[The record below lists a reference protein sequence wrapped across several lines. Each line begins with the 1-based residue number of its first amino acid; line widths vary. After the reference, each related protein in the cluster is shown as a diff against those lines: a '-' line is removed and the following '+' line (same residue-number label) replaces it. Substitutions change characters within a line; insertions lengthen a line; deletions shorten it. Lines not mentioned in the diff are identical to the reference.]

1 MHLMTRWSV
10 LAMRS
15 GVLAGC
21 MDSGTSKA
29 MRRQG
34 AEVRASNCP
43 GACAPTPPPLSLTDS
58 RVSLSKLPRVPFSL
72 SLCTQNKDGTPGRRR
87 NVQGSPQQGK
97 RGGWKRTSPAFNPP
111 SRRRGAAHSAS
122 LL

>member
-1 MHLMTRWSV
+1 MHLITRWSV

-34 AEVRASNCP
+34 AEVRAS
-43 GACAPTPPPLSLTDS
+43 T
-58 RVSLSKLPRVPFSL
+58 
-72 SLCTQNKDGTPGRRR
+72 
-87 NVQGSPQQGK
+87 VQ
-97 RGGWKRTSPAFNPP
+97 ALALLLLLP
-111 SRRRGAAHSAS
+111 SR
-122 LL
+122 